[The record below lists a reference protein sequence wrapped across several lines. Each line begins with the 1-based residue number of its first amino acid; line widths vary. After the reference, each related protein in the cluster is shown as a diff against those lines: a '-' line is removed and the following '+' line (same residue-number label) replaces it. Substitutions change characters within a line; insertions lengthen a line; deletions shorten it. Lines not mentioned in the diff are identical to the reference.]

1 MTKKEKTTDKQMELM
16 EWDGKKDKEIIKW
29 NWITKKKKY
38 TIYINVFLKSQLTL
52 VEEKKILKY
61 YTMQVIDQPAFLFTT
76 TSLEKK

>member
-1 MTKKEKTTDKQMELM
+1 MELNY
-16 EWDGKKDKEIIKW
+16 EEKK
-29 NWITKKKKY
+29 N